1 MIFESINYSFFAQ
14 DIAFSMAVGFAVA
27 LINEFVSIFLYKGRV
42 RLFIKDIFICVL
54 FAVAVFSY
62 VVSFANYPV
71 VRIYHILAAFL
82 GFLSFNIPF
91 SKFFQKL
98 SEKIFDFIKIKI
110 LCLNDKIK
118 SIICVFVEKRRHKTQ
133 EKEQQG
139 QKAGLKTEEVLV
151 YNL

>member
-1 MIFESINYSFFAQ
+1 MIFESINYSFFLQ
-14 DIAFSMAVGFAVA
+14 DIFFSMAVGLAVA
-27 LINEFVSIFLYKGRV
+27 IIHEIVSIFLYKGRI
-42 RLFIKDIFICVL
+42 RLFIRDIFICFL

-71 VRIYHILAAFL
+71 VRIYHILAAFF

-91 SKFFQKL
+91 SKIFHKL
-98 SEKIFDFIKIKI
+98 SEKIFGFAKLKI
-110 LCLNDKIK
+110 LYLYSKMK
-118 SIICVFVEKRRHKTQ
+118 SIICVLSEKRRRKTQ

-139 QKAGLKTEEVLV
+139 QKADLKTEEVLV